1 MIKNFIT
8 IAWRNL
14 RRNKGFSFI
23 NIAGLAIGIAAA
35 SLILI
40 WLLNEVSVD
49 RFHANS
55 HRIYN
60 VFNADKHDGK
70 IFTWNTT
77 PKVMAKA
84 IQQDYPEVESV
95 VRVNWPQPLLFSVG
109 DKKLKAK
116 GSCVDSG
123 FLAMF
128 SFPLVKGS
136 IQTALQKNYSVVIT
150 ESLSKKLFGNEEAVG
165 KTILV
170 DNADNFTVTAVL
182 KDLPNNTTFD
192 VEYLIPWSYMRSKGW
207 DDEFWGNNST
217 NTFVMLKKEATHASI
232 APKIKTMRS
241 RYDDDSPKMETI
253 LYPLNRLYL
262 YGRFDNGVESG
273 GRIEIVRMF
282 AIIAAF
288 ILLIAC
294 INFMNLSTARSEK
307 RAKEVGIRKVVGAE
321 KRSLIGQFLA
331 ESILISCIAGL
342 FALLMIIVALPFFG
356 DLVEKKLSLNIF
368 DYRFWLAGLGVVV
381 FTGLLAGSYPAL
393 YLSSFKPVMVLKG
406 TFKKVSAVVT
416 PRKILVVLQFTF
428 AIMLIIGTIVVRQ
441 QLQNAQERQTG
452 YSKDNL
458 VYTFLEGD
466 IEKNYT
472 VIKNELLNSGIALSV
487 TKTSAPITEGWS
499 NSWGFV
505 WKGKDPNDKTVIDR
519 YCADDDIC
527 KTTGMQ
533 IVQGRDIDLDKFPTD
548 STAVLLNESAVKHM
562 KLANPIGEMIK
573 DNDIEWHVV
582 GVVKDFILKSPYRP
596 VEPMVIE
603 GAKGWFNVMQIKFST
618 TKTTAQNLAAA
629 EKIFKVHNPN
639 YPFEYTFVDEAYGK
653 KFENEKR
660 QSKLAGLFA
669 SLTILISC
677 LGLFGL
683 ASYMAETRIKEIGV
697 RKVLGASVLGITKL
711 LSKDFLQLVII
722 SFIIAAPLSYWSMYN
737 WLQDYPYRV
746 TLQWW
751 VFVLAAV
758 IAVAIALL
766 TVSYQAVK
774 AALANP
780 VKSLR
785 TE

>member
-1 MIKNFIT
+1 MIKNYIT

-23 NIAGLAIGIAAA
+23 NIAGLAMGIAAA

-49 RFHANS
+49 RFHVNS
-55 HRIYN
+55 NRIYN
-60 VFNADKHDGK
+60 VFNSDKHDGK
-70 IFTWNTT
+70 IYTWNTT

-95 VRVNWPQPLLFSVG
+95 VRVNWPQPLLFTAG

-128 SFPLVKGS
+128 SFPLVKGN
-136 IQTALQKNYSVVIT
+136 IQSALQKNYSVVIT
-150 ESLSKKLFGNEEAVG
+150 ESLAKKLFGNEEPVG
-165 KTILV
+165 KTVLI

-182 KDLPNNTTFD
+182 KELPNNTTFN

-207 DDEFWGNNST
+207 DDDNWGNNST
-217 NTFVMLKKEATHASI
+217 NTFVLLKKEAALASI

-241 RYDDDSPKMETI
+241 RYDEDSPKMETI

-262 YGRFDNGVESG
+262 YGQFDNGKESG
-273 GRIEIVRMF
+273 GRIEIVRLF
-282 AIIAAF
+282 AIIAGF

-331 ESILISCIAGL
+331 ESILISFIAGL
-342 FALLMIIVALPFFG
+342 FALLIITVALPFFG
-356 DLVEKKLSLNIF
+356 DLVEKKLSLNVF
-368 DYRFWLAGLGVVV
+368 DYRFCLAALGVIVV
-381 FTGLLAGSYPAL
+381 TGLLAGSYPAL
-393 YLSSFKPVMVLKG
+393 YLSSFKPVLVLKG
-406 TFKKVSAVVT
+406 TFKKVNAVVT

-441 QLQNAQERQTG
+441 QLQNAQQRQTG

-472 VIKNELLNSGIALSV
+472 IIKNELLNSGTALSV

-499 NSWGFV
+499 NSWGFE

-533 IVQGRDIDLDKFPTD
+533 IVQGRDIDLDKFPAD
-548 STAVLLNESAVKHM
+548 STAMLLNEAAVKHM
-562 KLANPIGEMIK
+562 KLANPVGETIS
-573 DNDIEWHVV
+573 DNGIDWHVV
-582 GVVKDFILKSPYRP
+582 GVIKDFILKSPYRP
-596 VEPMVIE
+596 VEPLVIE
-603 GAKGWFNVMQIKFST
+603 GAKGWFNVMQIKFNT
-618 TKTTAQNLAAA
+618 AKTTAQNLAAA
-629 EKIFKVHNPN
+629 EKIFKIYNPN
-639 YPFEYTFVDEAYGK
+639 YPFEYTFTDEAYGQ

-683 ASYMAETRIKEIGV
+683 ASYMAETRVKEIGV

-746 TLQWW
+746 SLQWW
-751 VFVLAAV
+751 VFVLAAIV
-758 IAVAIALL
+758 AIAIALL
-766 TVSYQAVK
+766 TVSYQAIK

-785 TE
+785 SE

>member
-55 HRIYN
+55 NRIYN

-70 IFTWNTT
+70 IYTWNTT

-84 IQQDYPEVESV
+84 IRQDYPEVESV

-136 IQTALQKNYSVVIT
+136 LQTALQKNYSVVIT
-150 ESLSKKLFGNEEAVG
+150 ESLSKKLFGNEEPVG
-165 KTILV
+165 KIILI

-217 NTFVMLKKEATHASI
+217 STFVMLKKEATLASI

-241 RYDDDSPKMETI
+241 RYDDGSPKMETI

-262 YGRFDNGVESG
+262 YGRFENGVESG
-273 GRIEIVRMF
+273 GRIEIVRLF
-282 AIIAAF
+282 AIIAGF

-331 ESILISCIAGL
+331 ESILISFIAGL
-342 FALLMIIVALPFFG
+342 FALLMITVALPFFG
-356 DLVEKKLSLNIF
+356 DLVEKKLSLNVF
-368 DYRFWLAGLGVVV
+368 DYRFWLAGLGVIV

-406 TFKKVSAVVT
+406 TFKKVNAVVT

-499 NSWGFV
+499 NTWDFV
-505 WKGKDPNDKTVIDR
+505 WKGKDPSDKTVIDR

-527 KTTGMQ
+527 KTTGLQ

-562 KLANPIGEMIK
+562 KLASPIGEMIK

-618 TKTTAQNLAAA
+618 AKTTAQNLAAA

-746 TLQWW
+746 SLQWW
-751 VFVLAAV
+751 VFLLAAV
-758 IAVAIALL
+758 VAVAIALL
-766 TVSYQAVK
+766 TVSYQAIK

-785 TE
+785 SE